1 MGGCSIC
8 ERASVCV
15 RVVYLVVV
23 FIFAVAFVV
32 SHLINCVYKKEMN
45 CHVHSFIRRRRHHR
59 HRCLGRSRLL
69 VVVIVVS
76 HTNCAVVKML
86 LMLLPLLELFIQ
98 GWLLLLLLSLSTSSS
113 SLSSII
119 PIYPSVHPSIHT
131 FARNHSMRRLL
142 VLVGYCCSRWVFVR
156 WRHLVQCPSMYSFIF
171 VCACVRVNV
180 VSSGCMSSSVYLL
193 GFEHF
198 ILNPSNEKR
207 NQMKSE
213 VAATV
218 ASAAVSSETF
228 MDGGIPNAQRASE
241 RVSE

>member
-1 MGGCSIC
+1 
-8 ERASVCV
+8 
-15 RVVYLVVV
+15 
-23 FIFAVAFVV
+23 
-32 SHLINCVYKKEMN
+32 MN
-45 CHVHSFIRRRRHHR
+45 CHVHSFIRRRHHR
-59 HRCLGRSRLL
+59 HRCLGRSRSRLL

-228 MDGGIPNAQRASE
+228 MDGGIPNAQQASE

>member
-1 MGGCSIC
+1 MRAC
-8 ERASVCV
+8 ECVCV

-45 CHVHSFIRRRRHHR
+45 CHVHSFIRRRRRHHR

-98 GWLLLLLLSLSTSSS
+98 GWLLLLLLSLSTSSSSS

-171 VCACVRVNV
+171 VCTCVRVNV
-180 VSSGCMSSSVYLL
+180 VSSGCMSSSVYLM

-228 MDGGIPNAQRASE
+228 MDGGIPNAQRACE
-241 RVSE
+241 

>member
-1 MGGCSIC
+1 MRAC
-8 ERASVCV
+8 ECVCM

-113 SLSSII
+113 SSLSSII

-142 VLVGYCCSRWVFVR
+142 VLVGYCSRWVFVR